1 MKTIFQQAQ
10 EYLQKDPTYKS
21 RSSPDALDI
30 EIEKFC
36 LIVHANL
43 NGETFPN
50 IPIPSEDKDPEF
62 VEKYPTY
69 TITKF
74 LGKGQAGS
82 VFLGESDDGE
92 PLFAIKIIQLGSA
105 VGVGLP
111 RRRTFLIYQNLLQTI
126 QHDYINPYIGWT
138 VVENEAH
145 VYTRFCNDG
154 QLFKKIH
161 RSETDKGIKDM
172 EAVRKYTRQIT
183 EGLFYLHSHGIVHRD
198 IKTNNILMHNGDCFI
213 TDLGSARLH
222 QPCCDKVHQPKMSGT
237 AAYCPPEAVCGKIQ
251 YEHSA
256 EDIWSLGCCV
266 YEMVLGKVPW
276 EECDNTFA
284 IYYSLGQMMSSKVNP
299 LLEEA
304 KNSGYFTKDG
314 ISFLE
319 KCLAVDSHDRP
330 TSHELLRH
338 PFINL
343 QLK

>member
-10 EYLQKDPTYKS
+10 EYLQRDPTCPI
-21 RSSPDALDI
+21 RTTPDALDL

-36 LIVHANL
+36 SIVHANL

-82 VFLGESDDGE
+82 VFLGESDAGE

-126 QHDYINPYIGWT
+126 KHKSINPYIGWT

-145 VYTRFCNDG
+145 VYTRFCNEG

-161 RSETDKGIKDM
+161 GDDSNKGIQDM
-172 EAVRKYTRQIT
+172 DVVRKYTRQIT

-198 IKTNNILMHNGDCFI
+198 IKTNNILMHNGNCYI

-276 EECDNTFA
+276 EACDNTFA
-284 IYYSLGQMMSSKVNP
+284 IYYSLGQMMTSKLNP

-304 KNSGYFTKDG
+304 RSSGRFTSDG

-319 KCLAVDSHDRP
+319 SCLAIDSHDRP
-330 TSHELLRH
+330 TTHKLLRH
-338 PFINL
+338 PFIDIQPN
-343 QLK
+343 